1 MIKFAVS
8 RPAVRKEAIQRGLNM
23 LDWRNDP
30 FLSNYGLKIDP
41 NMLKTEARILPPP
54 KIAYAKGGMADPGF
68 SGRWD
73 LRGKTFLNPSAPAPL
88 KSWGLSVI
96 GRS

>member
-8 RPAVRKEAIQRGLNM
+8 KPAVRKEAIQRGLTM

-30 FLSNYGLKIDP
+30 FLTNYGLKIDG
-41 NMLKTEARILPPP
+41 NMLRTEARVLPPP
-54 KIAYAKGGMADPGF
+54 EIAYAKGGIAKPGF

-73 LRGKTFLNPSAPAPL
+73 LRGKTFLFPNAAPL
-88 KSWGLSVI
+88 KSWGISLV
-96 GRS
+96 GRP

>member
-8 RPAVRKEAIQRGLNM
+8 RPAVRKEAIQRGLKM

-30 FLSNYGLKIDP
+30 FLTNYGLKIDG
-41 NMLKTEARILPPP
+41 NMLRTEARVLPPP
-54 KIAYAKGGMADPGF
+54 EIAYAKGGIAKPGF

-73 LRGKTFLNPSAPAPL
+73 LRGKTFLLPNAAPL
-88 KSWGLSVI
+88 KSWGVSVI
-96 GRS
+96 GRA